1 MQRRI
6 AVSVL
11 TVALAAAAGLT
22 VAPSALATVDG
33 PCQASIAGENVAAL
47 ETGAL
52 SEPIK
57 VRENE
62 RVPVTM
68 TSARPITHLTVE
80 LEFGGLGWTVH
91 DEPTEGTSWAKVVN
105 VSDYSDYG
113 VGLYKVVGTSTGQ
126 GFSCTG
132 AALIEVEGEPL
143 KTPVGIGGLVAAI
156 VGAIGVLRLAFRRR
170 ASGAAPVVGAFFG
183 ILLGAGV
190 GVLLQQFALVYPT
203 LIVAL
208 IALGGGFALG
218 IVSGLWGRRTGPAY

>member
-1 MQRRI
+1 MQGRI
-6 AVSVL
+6 AVLVL
-11 TVALAAAAGLT
+11 VVALAAAAGLT
-22 VAPSALATVDG
+22 VAPSALATIDG

-47 ETGAL
+47 ETDAR

-57 VRENE
+57 VRENA
-62 RVPVTM
+62 RVPVRM

-80 LEFGGLGWTVH
+80 LEFAGLGIPVH
-91 DEPTEGTSWAKVVN
+91 DEPTEGTSWAKVVD
-105 VSDYSDYG
+105 VAEYSDYG
-113 VGLYKVVGTSTGQ
+113 VGLYKIVGKSTGQ

-143 KTPVGIGGLVAAI
+143 KTPAGIGGLVAAV

-170 ASGAAPVVGAFFG
+170 ASGAAPLVGAFFG
-183 ILLGAGV
+183 LLLGAGV

-208 IALGGGFALG
+208 IALGGGALLG
-218 IVSGLWGRRTGPAY
+218 IVSGLAGRRTGPAY

>member
-6 AVSVL
+6 AVWVL
-11 TVALAAAAGLT
+11 VVALAAAAGLT
-22 VAPSALATVDG
+22 AAPSALATIEG

-47 ETGAL
+47 ETGAR

-57 VRENE
+57 VGENA

-80 LEFGGLGWTVH
+80 LEFAGMGIPVH

-113 VGLYKVVGTSTGQ
+113 VGVYKVVGTSTGQ

-143 KTPVGIGGLVAAI
+143 KTPAGIGGLAAGV
-156 VGAIGVLRLAFRRR
+156 VGAIGVLSLAFRRR
-170 ASGAAPVVGAFFG
+170 ASGAAPIFGAFFG
-183 ILLGAGV
+183 LLLGAGV
-190 GVLLQQFALVYPT
+190 GVVLQQFAIVYPT
-203 LIVAL
+203 LIVAI
-208 IALGGGFALG
+208 IALGGGLALG
-218 IVSGLWGRRTGPAY
+218 VVSGLWGQRTGRVY